1 MTLEQLKAEAMK
13 LSPEERADLADWLW
27 ISAAPREEV
36 KVAWDAEIAQRIAAM
51 DAGKVEFVDAE
62 EVPATMNEKVGS
74 LKNQDSTA
82 NPFED

>member
-36 KVAWDAEIAQRIAAM
+36 KVDWDAEIAQSIAAM

-62 EVPATMNEKVGS
+62 EVLATMNEEVRS
-74 LKNQDSTA
+74 LKKQDSTA